1 MLILHSTFTMLL
13 LFKKNIS
20 GYLLYLICTH
30 ILLNVFFNWG
40 FPGSSMVANL
50 LANGGDAGDAG
61 SVPGLEKS
69 PEEGNGNPLQYS
81 CLGSPMDRE
90 ACGLQSIELLS

>member
-1 MLILHSTFTMLL
+1 MHFS
-13 LFKKNIS
+13 S
-20 GYLLYLICTH
+20 
-30 ILLNVFFNWG
+30 WG

-61 SVPGLEKS
+61 SVPGLERS
-69 PEEGNGNPLQYS
+69 PEGNGNPLQYS
-81 CLGSPMDRE
+81 CLETPMDRE